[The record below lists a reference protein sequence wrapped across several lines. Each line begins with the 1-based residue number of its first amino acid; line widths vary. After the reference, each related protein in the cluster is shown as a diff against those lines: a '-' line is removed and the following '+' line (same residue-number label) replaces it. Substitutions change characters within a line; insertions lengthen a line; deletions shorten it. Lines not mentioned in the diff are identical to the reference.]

1 VEAYIRQLWT
11 YRGFILGNVKRDFQS
26 KYLNSILGVA
36 WTVIQPLSMIFV
48 YTLIFSQIMQAK
60 LPGAD
65 EVYGY
70 SIYLCAGILT
80 WALFSEI
87 VNRCQNV
94 FLENAGMIKKISFPK
109 ICLPVMVV
117 INACINFCVIFG
129 LFSLFLIIS
138 GNFPG
143 WVYLLLPIILAIHIM
158 FSVGLGMTLGVLN
171 VFFRDVGQLFSVVLQ
186 FWFWLTP
193 IVYPITILPEKFQAF
208 MEINPMV
215 GLMSAYKTI
224 LVSGRMR
231 DGSALVPI
239 CVLGILF
246 CISGMILFKKH
257 SGDMVDEL

>member
-1 VEAYIRQLWT
+1 M
-11 YRGFILGNVKRDFQS
+11 IL
-26 KYLNSILGVA
+26 
-36 WTVIQPLSMIFV
+36 V

-65 EVYGY
+65 EIYGY

-87 VNRCQNV
+87 ANRCQNV

-109 ICLPVMVV
+109 ICLPIMVV
-117 INACINFCVIFG
+117 LNACINFCVIFG
-129 LFSLFLIIS
+129 LFTAFLIVS

-143 WVYLLLPIILAIHIM
+143 WVYFLLPILLAIHII

-171 VFFRDVGQLFSVVLQ
+171 VFFRDVGQLFNVVLQ

-193 IVYPITILPEKFQAF
+193 IVYPITILPEKFHGWMAL
-208 MEINPMV
+208 NPMV
-215 GLMSAYKTI
+215 GLMASYQTI
-224 LVSGRMR
+224 LVSG
-231 DGSALVPI
+231 GVPDWSGLLPI
-239 CVLGILF
+239 VVLSVLF
-246 CISGMILFKKH
+246 CISGVYLFKKH